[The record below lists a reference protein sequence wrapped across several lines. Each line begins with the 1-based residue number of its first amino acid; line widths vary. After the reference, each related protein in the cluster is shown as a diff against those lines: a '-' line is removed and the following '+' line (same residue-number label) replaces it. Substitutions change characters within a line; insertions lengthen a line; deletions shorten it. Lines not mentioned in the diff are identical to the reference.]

1 MQPIPRVATLA
12 VAALLLAACSSPPRP
27 QLPPLESAMAP
38 PRAPFE
44 TALAKELDKL
54 RAPEPKP
61 GESSDSSAEALRSAI
76 QREQDLER
84 ELRAGYARDG
94 ALPQELVQQ
103 LHEARDS
110 RYDALYRALVD
121 NPSAPLPDGV
131 AAIAGGAR

>member
-1 MQPIPRVATLA
+1 MQPIPRLATLA
-12 VAALLLAACSSPPRP
+12 VAVLLLAACSSPPRP
-27 QLPPLESAMAP
+27 QLPPLESNMAP

-61 GESSDSSAEALRSAI
+61 GDSSDSSAEALRSAI

-94 ALPQELVQQ
+94 ALPPELVQR

-121 NPSAPLPDGV
+121 DPSTPLPDGV

>member
-1 MQPIPRVATLA
+1 MQPIPRLATLA
-12 VAALLLAACSSPPRP
+12 VAVLLLAACSSPPRP
-27 QLPPLESAMAP
+27 QLPPLESNMAP

-61 GESSDSSAEALRSAI
+61 GDSSDSSAEALRSAI

-94 ALPQELVQQ
+94 ALPPELVQR

-121 NPSAPLPDGV
+121 DPSTPLPEGV